1 MIFDVVIGVVA
12 LIVEATYVV
21 VGTDTLFGGSLGFKV
36 SSGEPL
42 AQAGATPAENDGTG
56 AQVASRRDSAM
67 SASSV
72 EDSLVPRVPE
82 RRPMAA
88 SPSFVVDPGVPLRD
102 LRR

>member
-1 MIFDVVIGVVA
+1 VIFDVVIGVVV
-12 LIVEATYVV
+12 LVVEATYVV
-21 VGTDTLFGGSLGFKV
+21 VGTDALFGGSLGFKV

-72 EDSLVPRVPE
+72 EDSFLVPRVPE

-88 SPSFVVDPGVPLRD
+88 SPSLWLIPESP
-102 LRR
+102 